1 METSEHSLGR
11 PIEKLPDLAEHLG
24 HDLSHL
30 ASVTARY
37 PMRISRYYLNL
48 IREAGDP
55 IWRQAVPDPAELED
69 VGDSEDPLA
78 EEKQSPIPNVVHRY
92 PDRALFLVSHQ
103 CAMYCRFCTRKRK
116 VGRTFFIGKDD
127 IRKGL
132 DYIAAHSELRD
143 IIVSGGDPLMLSN
156 DALEAV
162 LKQLR
167 AIPHVEIIRIGSR
180 IPCTWPQR
188 ITPQLTAMLKK
199 YHPIYLNTHFNHP
212 AEITPESTEACGRL
226 SDAGIP
232 LGNQTVLLKGVN
244 DSPDVML
251 QLMRGLLRMRVKPYY
266 LYQADLAQGTHHF
279 RTRVETGLDIMEA
292 LRGFTSGLAVPTY
305 VIDAPGGK
313 GKIPLLPG
321 YCKRPTRDLVR
332 LRNYRGKIS
341 YYRQVEKPEGAE
353 CLSPVDS
360 NALPLFKGIER

>member
-1 METSEHSLGR
+1 METPERALNRWIDKPSH
-11 PIEKLPDLAEHLG
+11 LAEILG
-24 HDLSHL
+24 EDLSHL
-30 ASVTARY
+30 TPVTARY
-37 PMRISRYYLNL
+37 PMRISRYYLGL

-69 VGDSEDPLA
+69 TGDSEDPLA
-78 EEKQSPIPNVVHRY
+78 EEKQSPLPNVVHRY

-103 CAMYCRFCTRKRK
+103 CAMHCRFCTRKRK

-132 DYIAAHSELRD
+132 EYIAAHPELRD
-143 IIVSGGDPLMLSN
+143 IILSGGDPLMLP
-156 DALEAV
+156 DETLEAI
-162 LKQLR
+162 LKELR
-167 AIPHVEIIRIGSR
+167 AIPHVEILRIGSR

-188 ITPQLTAMLKK
+188 ITPRLTAMLKK
-199 YHPIYLNTHFNHP
+199 YHPLYLNTHFNHP
-212 AEITPESTEACGRL
+212 AEITPESTAACGL
-226 SDAGIP
+226 LADAGIP
-232 LGNQTVLLKGVN
+232 LGCQTVLLKGVN
-244 DSPDVML
+244 DSPEVML
-251 QLMRGLLRMRVKPYY
+251 ELMRGLLRMRVKPYY

-279 RTRVETGLDIMEA
+279 RTRVETGLEIMQA
-292 LRGFTSGLAVPTY
+292 LRGYTSGLAVPAF

-341 YYRQVEKPEGAE
+341 YYRQVKKDAEMEFPET
-353 CLSPVDS
+353 VDTGVAS
-360 NALPLFKGIER
+360 CGGKH